1 VDGSGTLRQ
10 VSESLSKPDGSAAQT
25 GSRPTAR
32 VLLVDDDPEVLKALA
47 RRLRAV
53 GFEVSAHSSAASALG
68 ALRNG
73 GFDVA
78 ISDITMPEMDGLGFI
93 RTVRHHDLDLPV
105 VLITGAPA
113 FETAIRAV
121 EYGAFRYL
129 VKPLSDA
136 ELYSTLEHAVN
147 LYRTARASREF
158 VAESEQGSALAGR
171 RRLLQANFERAL
183 ASVWIAYQPIV
194 TAGDSCVFAQEALLR
209 SNDPTLPDPTA
220 LLDAAERTGRLCDLG
235 QLVRSSAAAQIR
247 RAPSDWSFFIN
258 VHPHEINAIDL
269 LLDGPMRDLS
279 TRIVLEITE
288 RASLDQI
295 PNAYAAI
302 AQLRKSGYRIAID
315 DLGAGYSGLSSF
327 AELEPEFVKF
337 DMSLVR
343 EIDKRATKQRLV
355 AAITAMCKGLGT
367 RVVAEGVETEAERVT
382 LIELGCELLQGHL
395 FAHPGPAFPE
405 PNRYHGGAT

>member
-1 VDGSGTLRQ
+1 
-10 VSESLSKPDGSAAQT
+10 VSESLPNPGQPAAQL
-25 GSRPTAR
+25 GSRPNAR
-32 VLLVDDDPEVLKALA
+32 VLVVDDDPEVLKALA
-47 RRLRAV
+47 RKLLAV

-93 RTVRHHDLDLPV
+93 RTVRHHDPDLPV

-147 LYRTARASREF
+147 LYRTARAKREI
-158 VAESEQGSALAGR
+158 VAESEHGSVLAGR

-194 TAGDSCVFAQEALLR
+194 TASDTRVFAQEALLR
-209 SNDPTLPDPTA
+209 TNDPTLPDPTA
-220 LLDAAERTGRLCDLG
+220 LLDAAERTGRLSDLG

-258 VHPHEINAIDL
+258 VHPHEIAAIDL
-269 LLDGPMRDLS
+269 LLDGPMLDLS

-295 PNAYAAI
+295 PNACAAI
-302 AQLRKSGYRIAID
+302 AQLRKSGFRIAID

-355 AAITAMCKGLGT
+355 AAIAAMCKGLGT
-367 RVVAEGVETEAERVT
+367 RVVAEGVETEAERRT

-405 PNRYHGGAT
+405 PNRHHGGTA

>member
-1 VDGSGTLRQ
+1 
-10 VSESLSKPDGSAAQT
+10 
-25 GSRPTAR
+25 
-32 VLLVDDDPEVLKALA
+32 VLLVDDDHELLRALA
-47 RRLRAV
+47 RRLRAA
-53 GFEVSAHSSAASALG
+53 GFEVSAHSSAASALA
-68 ALRNG
+68 ALTG
-73 GFDVA
+73 GCFDVA
-78 ISDITMPEMDGLGFI
+78 ISDIAMPEMDGLGFI

-129 VKPLSDA
+129 VKPLNDA
-136 ELYSTLEHAVN
+136 ELFSTLEHAVN
-147 LYRTARASREF
+147 LYRIAQAKREL
-158 VAESEQGSALAGR
+158 AESQHDSVLAGR
-171 RRLLQANFERAL
+171 RRLLHANFERAL

-194 TAGDSCVFAQEALLR
+194 TASDTRVFAQEALLR
-209 SNDPTLPDPTA
+209 TNDPTLPDPMA
-220 LLDAAERTGRLCDLG
+220 LLDAAERTGRLSELG
-235 QLVRSSAAAQIR
+235 QLVRASAAAQIK

-258 VHPHEINAIDL
+258 VHPHEISAIDL
-269 LLDGPMRDLS
+269 LMNGPMRELS
-279 TRIVLEITE
+279 GRIVLEITE

-302 AQLRKSGYRIAID
+302 AQLRKCGYRIAID

-355 AAITAMCKGLGT
+355 AAIAAMCKGLGT
-367 RVVAEGVETEAERVT
+367 RVVAEGVETEAERTT

-395 FAHPGPAFPE
+395 FARPGPAFPE
-405 PNRYHGGAT
+405 PNRHDSAPA

>member
-1 VDGSGTLRQ
+1 MPAR
-10 VSESLSKPDGSAAQT
+10 
-25 GSRPTAR
+25 AR
-32 VLLVDDDPEVLKALA
+32 VLLVDDDPELLRALT
-47 RRLRAV
+47 RRLNAA
-53 GFEVSAHSSAASALG
+53 GFDVSAHTCAASALA
-68 ALRNG
+68 ALACG
-73 GFDVA
+73 DFDVA
-78 ISDITMPEMDGLGFI
+78 ISDIAMPEMDGLGFI

-105 VLITGAPA
+105 ILITGAPA

-129 VKPLSDA
+129 VKPLCDA

-147 LYRTARASREF
+147 VYRTAQAKRELA
-158 VAESEQGSALAGR
+158 AESEHDSGIAGR
-171 RRLLQANFERAL
+171 RRTLKANFERAL

-194 TAGDSCVFAQEALLR
+194 TASDTRVFAQEALLR
-209 SNDPTLPDPTA
+209 TRDSNLPDPTT
-220 LLDAAERTGRLCDLG
+220 LLDAAERIGRLSELG
-235 QLVRSSAAAQIR
+235 QLVRSSAAEQIK
-247 RAPSDWSFFIN
+247 RAPGDWSFFIN
-258 VHPHEINAIDL
+258 LHPHEIGAIDL
-269 LLDGPMRDLS
+269 LMHGPMRELS
-279 TRIVLEITE
+279 SRIVLEITE

-295 PNAYAAI
+295 PNARAAI
-302 AQLRKSGYRIAID
+302 AQLRNCGYRIAID

-355 AAITAMCKGLGT
+355 AAIAAMCKGLGT
-367 RVVAEGVETEAERVT
+367 RVVAEGVETEAERST

-405 PNRYHGGAT
+405 PNRHHSAPA

>member
-1 VDGSGTLRQ
+1 
-10 VSESLSKPDGSAAQT
+10 VSESLPNPGPPAAQL
-25 GSRPTAR
+25 GSRPNAR
-32 VLLVDDDPEVLKALA
+32 VLLVDDDPEVLRALA
-47 RRLRAV
+47 RRLLAV

-93 RTVRHHDLDLPV
+93 RTVRHHDPDLPV

-147 LYRTARASREF
+147 LCRTARAKREI
-158 VAESEQGSALAGR
+158 VAESEHGSVLAGR

-194 TAGDSCVFAQEALLR
+194 TASDTRVFAQEALLR
-209 SNDPTLPDPTA
+209 TNDPTLPDPTA
-220 LLDAAERTGRLCDLG
+220 LLDAAERTGRLSDLG

-258 VHPHEINAIDL
+258 VHPHEIAAIDL
-269 LLDGPMRDLS
+269 LLDGPMLDLS

-295 PNAYAAI
+295 PNACAAI

-355 AAITAMCKGLGT
+355 AAIAAMCKGLGT
-367 RVVAEGVETEAERVT
+367 RVVAEGVETEAERTT

-395 FAHPGPAFPE
+395 FARPGPAFPE
-405 PNRYHGGAT
+405 PNRHHSAPA

>member
-1 VDGSGTLRQ
+1 M
-10 VSESLSKPDGSAAQT
+10 
-25 GSRPTAR
+25 AR
-32 VLLVDDDPEVLKALA
+32 VLLVDDDPDVLSALT
-47 RRLRAV
+47 RRLRAAA
-53 GFEVSAHSSAASALG
+53 FEVSAHSSAASALA
-68 ALRNG
+68 ALTNG

-78 ISDITMPEMDGLGFI
+78 ISDIAMPEMDGLGFI

-147 LYRTARASREF
+147 LYRSAKAKREL
-158 VAESEQGSALAGR
+158 VAESQHGSVLADR
-171 RRLLQANFERAL
+171 RRLLQTNFERAL

-194 TAGDSCVFAQEALLR
+194 TASDTRVFAQEALLR
-209 SNDPTLPDPTA
+209 TNDTTLPDPTA
-220 LLDAAERTGRLCDLG
+220 LLDAAERTGRLSELG
-235 QLVRSSAAAQIR
+235 QLVRASAAAQIR
-247 RAPSDWSFFIN
+247 RAPADWSFFVN
-258 VHPHEINAIDL
+258 VHPHEIGAIDL
-269 LLDGPMRDLS
+269 LMDGPMRDLS
-279 TRIVLEITE
+279 SRIVLEITE

-302 AQLRKSGYRIAID
+302 AQLRKCGYRIAID

-355 AAITAMCKGLGT
+355 AAIAAMCKGLGT
-367 RVVAEGVETEAERVT
+367 RVVAEGVETEAERTT

-395 FAHPGPAFPE
+395 FARPGPAFPE
-405 PNRYHGGAT
+405 PNRHYSAPA

>member
-1 VDGSGTLRQ
+1 
-10 VSESLSKPDGSAAQT
+10 
-25 GSRPTAR
+25 
-32 VLLVDDDPEVLKALA
+32 
-47 RRLRAV
+47 
-53 GFEVSAHSSAASALG
+53 
-68 ALRNG
+68 
-73 GFDVA
+73 
-78 ISDITMPEMDGLGFI
+78 GLGFI

-147 LYRTARASREF
+147 LYRTAQAKREL
-158 VAESEQGSALAGR
+158 VTDENHGSLLTAR
-171 RRLLQANFERAL
+171 RRLLKANFERAL
-183 ASVWIAYQPIV
+183 AGMWIAYQPIV
-194 TAGDSCVFAQEALLR
+194 TASDTRVFAQEALLR
-209 SNDPTLPDPTA
+209 TRDHTLPDPMA
-220 LLDAAERTGRLCDLG
+220 MLDAAERTGRLSELG
-235 QLVRSSAAAQIR
+235 QLVRALAAEQIPL
-247 RAPSDWSFFIN
+247 APSDWSFFIN
-258 VHPHEINAIDL
+258 VHPHEIGAIDL
-269 LLDGPMRDLS
+269 LMNGPMRDLS
-279 TRIVLEITE
+279 SRIVLEITE

-302 AQLRKSGYRIAID
+302 AQLRKCGYRIAID

-343 EIDKRATKQRLV
+343 EIDKRKTKQRLV
-355 AAITAMCKGLGT
+355 AAIAAMCKGLGT
-367 RVVAEGVETEAERVT
+367 RVVAEGVETEAERST

-395 FAHPGPAFPE
+395 FARPGPAFPE
-405 PNRYHGGAT
+405 PNLYHSAPA

>member
-1 VDGSGTLRQ
+1 MQ
-10 VSESLSKPDGSAAQT
+10 VSENLPNPGEPGGRSSE
-25 GSRPTAR
+25 RPMAR
-32 VLLVDDDPEVLKALA
+32 VLLVDDDPDVLSALT
-47 RRLRAV
+47 RRLRAAA
-53 GFEVSAHSSAASALG
+53 FEVSAHSSAASALA
-68 ALRNG
+68 ALTNG

-78 ISDITMPEMDGLGFI
+78 ISDIAMPEMDGLGFI

-147 LYRTARASREF
+147 LYRSAKAKREL
-158 VAESEQGSALAGR
+158 VAESQHGSVLADR
-171 RRLLQANFERAL
+171 RRLLQTNFERAL

-194 TAGDSCVFAQEALLR
+194 TASDTRVFAQEALLR
-209 SNDPTLPDPTA
+209 TNDTTLPDPTA
-220 LLDAAERTGRLCDLG
+220 LLDAAERTGRLSELG
-235 QLVRSSAAAQIR
+235 QLVRASAAAQIR
-247 RAPSDWSFFIN
+247 RAPADWSFFVN
-258 VHPHEINAIDL
+258 VHPHEIGAIDL
-269 LLDGPMRDLS
+269 LMDGPMRDLS
-279 TRIVLEITE
+279 SRIVLEITE

-302 AQLRKSGYRIAID
+302 AQLRKCGYRIAID

-355 AAITAMCKGLGT
+355 AAIAAMCKGLGT
-367 RVVAEGVETEAERVT
+367 RVVAEGVETEAERTT

-395 FAHPGPAFPE
+395 FARPGPAFPE
-405 PNRYHGGAT
+405 PNRHYSAPA

>member
-1 VDGSGTLRQ
+1 
-10 VSESLSKPDGSAAQT
+10 VSESLPKVGEAPERTA
-25 GSRPTAR
+25 RAR
-32 VLLVDDDPEVLKALA
+32 VLLVDDDPEVLAALG
-47 RRLRAV
+47 RRLRAA
-53 GFEVSAHSSAASALG
+53 GFEVSAHASAASALT
-68 ALRNG
+68 AVKQG

-78 ISDITMPEMDGLGFI
+78 VSDIAMPEMDGLGFI
-93 RTVRHHDLDLPV
+93 RTVRHHDLDLPI

-129 VKPLSDA
+129 VKPVNDA

-147 LYRTARASREF
+147 LYRSAQAKREL
-158 VAESEQGSALAGR
+158 ALESEQGSVLAGR
-171 RRLLQANFERAL
+171 RRILKANFERAL

-194 TAGDSCVFAQEALLR
+194 TASDTRVFAQEALLR

-220 LLDAAERTGRLCDLG
+220 LLDAAERTGRLNDLG
-235 QLVRSSAAAQIR
+235 QLVRSCAAEEIK

-258 VHPHEINAIDL
+258 VHPHEIGAIDL
-269 LLDGPMRDLS
+269 LMNGPMREIS
-279 TRIVLEITE
+279 SRIVLEITE

-302 AQLRKSGYRIAID
+302 AQLRKCGYRIAID

-355 AAITAMCKGLGT
+355 AAISAMCKGLGT
-367 RVVAEGVETEAERVT
+367 RVVAEGVETESERKT

-395 FAHPGPAFPE
+395 FARPGPAFPE
-405 PNRYHGGAT
+405 PGRHDFSPA

>member
-1 VDGSGTLRQ
+1 M
-10 VSESLSKPDGSAAQT
+10 AH
-25 GSRPTAR
+25 AR
-32 VLLVDDDPEVLKALA
+32 VLLVDDDPEVLHALG
-47 RRLRAV
+47 RRLRAT
-53 GFEVSAHSSAASALG
+53 GFEVSAHTSAASALA
-68 ALRNG
+68 ALKNG

-78 ISDITMPEMDGLGFI
+78 VSDIAMPEMDGLGFI
-93 RTVRHHDLDLPV
+93 RTVRHHDLDLPI

-129 VKPLSDA
+129 VEPVNDA

-147 LYRTARASREF
+147 LYRSAQAKRELA
-158 VAESEQGSALAGR
+158 AEAEPGSVLAGR
-171 RRLLQANFERAL
+171 RRILKANFERAL
-183 ASVWIAYQPIV
+183 ASIWIAYQPIV
-194 TAGDSCVFAQEALLR
+194 TAADTRVFAQEALLR
-209 SNDPTLPDPTA
+209 TNDQTLRDPA
-220 LLDAAERTGRLCDLG
+220 AMLDAAERTGRLSDLG
-235 QLVRSSAAAQIR
+235 QLVRSSATEEIK

-258 VHPHEINAIDL
+258 VHPHEIGAIDL
-269 LLDGPMRDLS
+269 LMNGPMRDLS
-279 TRIVLEITE
+279 SRIVLEITE

-295 PNAYAAI
+295 PNAYATI
-302 AQLRKSGYRIAID
+302 AQLRKCGYRIAID

-355 AAITAMCKGLGT
+355 AAISAMCKGLGT
-367 RVVAEGVETEAERVT
+367 RVVAEGVETEQERRT

-395 FAHPGPAFPE
+395 FARPGPAFPE
-405 PNRYHGGAT
+405 PNRSNFGPA

>member
-1 VDGSGTLRQ
+1 
-10 VSESLSKPDGSAAQT
+10 VSESLPKVGDAPERTA
-25 GSRPTAR
+25 RAR
-32 VLLVDDDPEVLKALA
+32 VLLIDDDPEALTA
-47 RRLRAV
+47 LGRRLRAA
-53 GFEVSAHSSAASALG
+53 GFEVSAHSSAASALT
-68 ALRNG
+68 AVKHG

-78 ISDITMPEMDGLGFI
+78 VSDIAMPEMDGLGFI
-93 RTVRHHDLDLPV
+93 RTVRHHDLDLPI

-129 VKPLSDA
+129 VKPVNDA

-147 LYRTARASREF
+147 LYRSAQAKREL
-158 VAESEQGSALAGR
+158 ALESEQGSVLASR
-171 RRLLQANFERAL
+171 RRILKANFERAL

-194 TAGDSCVFAQEALLR
+194 TASDTRVFAQEALLR
-209 SNDPTLPDPTA
+209 SDDPTLPDPTA
-220 LLDAAERTGRLCDLG
+220 LLDAAERTGRLSDLG
-235 QLVRSSAAAQIR
+235 QLVRSCAAEEIK

-258 VHPHEINAIDL
+258 VHPHELGAIDL
-269 LLDGPMRDLS
+269 LVNGPMREIS
-279 TRIVLEITE
+279 SRIVLEITE

-302 AQLRKSGYRIAID
+302 AQLRKCGYRIAID

-355 AAITAMCKGLGT
+355 AAISAMCKGLGT
-367 RVVAEGVETEAERVT
+367 RVVAEGVETESERKT

-395 FAHPGPAFPE
+395 FARPGPAFPE
-405 PNRYHGGAT
+405 PSRHDFSPA

>member
-1 VDGSGTLRQ
+1 
-10 VSESLSKPDGSAAQT
+10 
-25 GSRPTAR
+25 
-32 VLLVDDDPEVLKALA
+32 VLLVDDDHELLRALA
-47 RRLRAV
+47 RRLRAA
-53 GFEVSAHSSAASALG
+53 GFEVSAHSSAASALA
-68 ALRNG
+68 ALTG
-73 GFDVA
+73 GCFDVA
-78 ISDITMPEMDGLGFI
+78 VSDIAMPEMDGLGFI

-129 VKPLSDA
+129 VKPLNDA
-136 ELYSTLEHAVN
+136 ELFSTLEHAVN
-147 LYRTARASREF
+147 LYRIAQAKREL
-158 VAESEQGSALAGR
+158 AESQHDSVLAGR
-171 RRLLQANFERAL
+171 RRLLHANFERAL

-194 TAGDSCVFAQEALLR
+194 TASDTRVFAQEALLR
-209 SNDPTLPDPTA
+209 TNDPTLPDPMA
-220 LLDAAERTGRLCDLG
+220 LLDAAERTGRLSELG
-235 QLVRSSAAAQIR
+235 QLVRASAAAQIK

-258 VHPHEINAIDL
+258 VHPHEISAIDL
-269 LLDGPMRDLS
+269 LMNGPMRELS
-279 TRIVLEITE
+279 GRIVLEITE

-302 AQLRKSGYRIAID
+302 AQLRKCGYRIAID

-355 AAITAMCKGLGT
+355 AAIAAMCKGLGT
-367 RVVAEGVETEAERVT
+367 RVVAEGVETEAERTT

-395 FAHPGPAFPE
+395 FARPGPAFPE
-405 PNRYHGGAT
+405 PNRHDSAPA

>member
-1 VDGSGTLRQ
+1 M
-10 VSESLSKPDGSAAQT
+10 SENLPKLVHP
-25 GSRPTAR
+25 PTAR
-32 VLLVDDDPEVLKALA
+32 VLLVDDDAEVLKSLE
-47 RRLRAV
+47 RRLKQA
-53 GFEVSAHSSAASALG
+53 GFEVSAHTRAASALA
-68 ALRNG
+68 ALAPG

-93 RTVRHHDLDLPV
+93 RTVRHHDVDLPV

-129 VKPLSDA
+129 VKPLNDA

-147 LYRTARASREF
+147 LYRTARARREL
-158 VAESEQGSALAGR
+158 VAETEHGSVLASR
-171 RRLLQANFERAL
+171 QRQLKSNFERAL

-194 TAGDSCVFAQEALLR
+194 TASDTRVFAQEALLR
-209 SNDPTLPDPTA
+209 TADTTLPDPTA
-220 LLDAAERTGRLCDLG
+220 MLDAAERTGRLGDLG
-235 QLVRSSAAAQIR
+235 QLVRAAAAAQIK
-247 RAPSDWSFFIN
+247 RAPSEWCFFIN
-258 VHPHEINAIDL
+258 LHPHEISAIDL
-269 LLDGPMRDLS
+269 LMNGPMRELS
-279 TRIVLEITE
+279 SRIVLEITE

-295 PNAYAAI
+295 PNAHSAI
-302 AQLRKSGYRIAID
+302 ALLRKCGYRIAID

-355 AAITAMCKGLGT
+355 AAISAMCKGIGT
-367 RVVAEGVETEAERVT
+367 RVVAEGVETEAERTT

-395 FAHPGPAFPE
+395 FARPGPAFPE
-405 PNRYHGGAT
+405 PNREHGPSI